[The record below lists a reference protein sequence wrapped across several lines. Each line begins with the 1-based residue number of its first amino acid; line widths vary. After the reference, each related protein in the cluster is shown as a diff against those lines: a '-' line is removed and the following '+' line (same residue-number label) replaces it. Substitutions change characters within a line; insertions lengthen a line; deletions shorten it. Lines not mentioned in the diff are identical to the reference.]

1 VMIGIAVVI
10 GFLVIF
16 LSMYTTV
23 IERTREIGVLKS
35 LGASKGYIVRV
46 ILSETTLLCL
56 TGAVFGIGLSFLL
69 KSAFTHAFP
78 ALTIQITTDWVLRAS
93 AIAIL
98 GGLLGA
104 CYPAWIASRKD
115 PVEALAYE

>member
-1 VMIGIAVVI
+1 
-10 GFLVIF
+10 
-16 LSMYTTV
+16 MYTTV

-35 LGASKGYIVRV
+35 LGASKSYIVRI

-56 TGAVFGIGLSFLL
+56 VGSVAGVGLSF
-69 KSAFTHAFP
+69 
-78 ALTIQITTDWVLRAS
+78 ALRAIIHNLHPSLPIQITYAWTVRAGLI
-93 AIAIL
+93 AIA
-98 GGLLGA
+98 GGLLGS

>member
-1 VMIGIAVVI
+1 IAVVI

-16 LSMYTTV
+16 LSMYTTI

-35 LGASKGYIVRV
+35 LGASKGYIVQIV
-46 ILSETTLLCL
+46 LSETFLLCL
-56 TGAVFGIGLSFLL
+56 GGVVGGIGLSFLMRSIFL
-69 KSAFTHAFP
+69 KLFP
-78 ALTIQITTDWVLRAS
+78 SLTILISASWVLRAGL
-93 AIAIL
+93 IAVV

-104 CYPAWIASRKD
+104 AYPAWMASRKD